1 MRCFVRETRPWAPG
15 DLSILQAALGD
26 PAMMAHLGG
35 PETPDKIASR
45 QADYERPGSRQY
57 AIVADG
63 TGAGWIGYWER
74 EWRGGTVFEI
84 GWSVLPA
91 FQGRGLAS
99 RATAEVLEVA
109 RADGAARVVHA
120 FPSVD
125 NGPSNGICR
134 KLGFDLVEELEFE
147 YPKGSVLRCNDWRLT
162 LRAE

>member
-1 MRCFVRETRPWAPG
+1 MREIRPWSVG
-15 DLSILQAALGD
+15 DLPILHAALGD
-26 PAMMAHLGG
+26 PVMMAHLGG
-35 PETPDKIASR
+35 PEAPEKIVSR

-63 TGAGWIGYWER
+63 EGAGWVGYWER

-99 RATAEVLEVA
+99 RATAEVLELA
-109 RADGAARVVHA
+109 RADEAARVAHA

-125 NGPSNGICR
+125 NGASNGICR
-134 KLGFDLVEELEFE
+134 KLGFEFIEALEFE
-147 YPKGSVLRCNDWRLT
+147 YPKRSFMRCNDWRLE
-162 LRAE
+162 LLAKRAP